1 MLTVNEYGGRQAKVN
16 EKRQCFKGWETLV
29 IISCDFYKRYEGM
42 NQNQG
47 CRNFFHAKLIPNSS
61 MNKEINSEIVD

>member
-1 MLTVNEYGGRQAKVN
+1 MGEDRQRKMRKVSVLRGGKL
-16 EKRQCFKGWETLV
+16 KI

-47 CRNFFHAKLIPNSS
+47 CRNFFHAKLIPNSG
-61 MNKEINSEIVD
+61 MNKGINSEIVDFKD